1 MGLKSKDNVFTKERE
16 MGTKAHRGEKAEAG
30 MEDENTSQGL
40 PRNANNQHKLE
51 ETEEDPPQ
59 ESSEGI

>member
-1 MGLKSKDNVFTKERE
+1 